1 MAGDFDR
8 DALEP
13 ADDAGSKPFRTRH
26 DWTDGDDIAASVIEA
41 VAAVVGKQPTDIEP
55 LYEVVDPDAL
65 EELLLSLRSSGK
77 HDRCGAVTF
86 VFNDC
91 EIKVEASGT
100 IWIEPQGS
108 QAPMHHR

>member
-8 DALEP
+8 DALGP
-13 ADDAGSKPFRTRH
+13 AGDAGSRPFRTRH
-26 DWTDGDDIAASVIEA
+26 DWTDGDNIAASVIEA

-65 EELLLSLRSSGK
+65 EELLLSLRSSGG
-77 HDRCGAVTF
+77 HDRYGAVTF

-91 EIKVEASGT
+91 KIRVESSGT
-100 IWIEPQGS
+100 IWIEPQGNQPS
-108 QAPMHHR
+108 MRHR